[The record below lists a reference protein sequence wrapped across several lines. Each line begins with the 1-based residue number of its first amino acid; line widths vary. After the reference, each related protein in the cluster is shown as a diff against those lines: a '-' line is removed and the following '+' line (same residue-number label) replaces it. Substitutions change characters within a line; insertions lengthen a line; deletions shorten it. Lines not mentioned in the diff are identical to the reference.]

1 MLEWLK
7 DILGDGYTEEIDKQ
21 VSNEIGKRMR
31 RAPTSTARTRP
42 SGR

>member
-21 VSNEIGKRMR
+21 VSNEIGK
-31 RAPTSTARTRP
+31 AY
-42 SGR
+42 